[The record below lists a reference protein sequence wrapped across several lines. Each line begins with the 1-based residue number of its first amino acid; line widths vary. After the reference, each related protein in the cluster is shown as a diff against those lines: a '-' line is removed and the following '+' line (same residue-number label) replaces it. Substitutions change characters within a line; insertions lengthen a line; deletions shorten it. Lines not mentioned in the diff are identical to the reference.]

1 MSDSAIPETV
11 AHQAPLS
18 REFSRQ
24 EYWSG
29 LPFPSP
35 GDLPNQGS
43 NPDLLY
49 CRQILYHL
57 SHQGRP
63 VVALTN
69 YYKLGDLIQQN
80 LLSHSSEGQ
89 KFNISLTEPKSR
101 YKQGCSPPRLW
112 GRIRSLTL
120 TAFSNRWHSSA
131 EATLPQSLLLS
142 PVCVRS
148 PSASFLKGHWQ
159 LDLGPLDNP
168 G

>member
-1 MSDSAIPETV
+1 MPARLLCPWDFPRNNTGVGCHSL
-11 AHQAPLS
+11 HQ
-18 REFSRQ
+18 
-24 EYWSG
+24 G
-29 LPFPSP
+29 IFPT
-35 GDLPNQGS
+35 QGS
-43 NPDLLY
+43 NPDLLH

-57 SHQGRP
+57 SHQGSP
-63 VVALTN
+63 VVAITN
-69 YYKLGDLIQQN
+69 YYKFGDVIQQN
-80 LLSHSSEGQ
+80 LLSRSSEGQ

-101 YKQGCSPPRLW
+101 YKQGCTPPRLW
-112 GRIRSLTL
+112 GRIHSLTL
-120 TAFSNRWHSSA
+120 PAFSNHWHSSA